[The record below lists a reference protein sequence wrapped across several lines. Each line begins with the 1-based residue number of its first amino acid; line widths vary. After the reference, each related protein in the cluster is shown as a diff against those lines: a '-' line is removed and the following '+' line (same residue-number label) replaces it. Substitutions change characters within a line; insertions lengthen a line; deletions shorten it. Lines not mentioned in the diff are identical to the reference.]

1 MIFFKI
7 PRGKED
13 AAVRNVLELTCEMS
27 FRNCDVSHS
36 VFIKMEEKTEE
47 EKDLHLVKS
56 PANHVSGTCASQ
68 QPASYRVRV
77 DRFQGRGRLRLLY
90 GAPGVAHC
98 ARDRSVCSAFQ
109 HPSDRLPP
117 SARVATLPPVR
128 RLRAADRGAA
138 QATPPSA
145 LRDGGQPRG
154 CQGPDG
160 RPPCR
165 SGMDSCSLPPGSSWA
180 TGPLTAAEL
189 LFGAY

>member
-1 MIFFKI
+1 MSVIPSSSRWKRKQRRRKI
-7 PRGKED
+7 TSWRAPPI
-13 AAVRNVLELTCEMS
+13 MS
-27 FRNCDVSHS
+27 QERVPPSS
-36 VFIKMEEKTEE
+36 
-47 EKDLHLVKS
+47 LHLTGCGWMVFREG
-56 PANHVSGTCASQ
+56 AVYVYWTGH
-68 QPASYRVRV
+68 
-77 DRFQGRGRLRLLY
+77 RGS
-90 GAPGVAHC
+90 HC
-98 ARDRSVCSAFQ
+98 ARDRSVCSSFQ

-117 SARVATLPPVR
+117 SARVAALPPVR

-165 SGMDSCSLPPGSSWA
+165 SGMDSRSLPPVSSWA

>member
-1 MIFFKI
+1 MSQEHV
-7 PRGKED
+7 PPSRRHLTGRG
-13 AAVRNVLELTCEMS
+13 
-27 FRNCDVSHS
+27 
-36 VFIKMEEKTEE
+36 
-47 EKDLHLVKS
+47 
-56 PANHVSGTCASQ
+56 
-68 QPASYRVRV
+68 RVGG
-77 DRFQGRGRLRLLY
+77 FQGRGRLRLLY
-90 GAPGVAHC
+90 GGAGGAHC
-98 ARDRSVCSAFQ
+98 ARDRSVCSSFQ

-117 SARVATLPPVR
+117 SAGVAALPPVR

-165 SGMDSCSLPPGSSWA
+165 SGMDLRSLPPVSSGA
-180 TGPLTAAEL
+180 TGPLAAAEL